1 VKKSGTDSRA
11 CVPAIVV
18 AGAWRTAL
26 KSVPDFFTNPD
37 AVNSVSLAFRRF
49 RPPQTAHVITEQ
61 RPVHITSPAAR
72 GAVEIAKGPWFT
84 SGNWW
89 RTDMWNREEW
99 DIALRSGAL
108 YRIFRDLRTET
119 WFVEGNYD

>member
-1 VKKSGTDSRA
+1 VR
-11 CVPAIVV
+11 
-18 AGAWRTAL
+18 
-26 KSVPDFFTNPD
+26 
-37 AVNSVSLAFRRF
+37 LAFRRF
-49 RPPQTAHVITEQ
+49 RPPQKAHVITEQ
-61 RPVHITSPAAR
+61 QPVHITSAVAR

-84 SGNWW
+84 FGNWW

-108 YRIFRDLRTET
+108 YRIFRDLRNET